1 MPEKESEKHLEPVGD
16 ESKPNDFLILQSIL
30 SDGHYDI
37 SEEDYLAL
45 KSIIAT
51 LQTLAA

>member
-1 MPEKESEKHLEPVGD
+1 MPEKEHLEPAGD
-16 ESKPNDFLILQSIL
+16 DSKTNDSLILQSIL

-37 SEEDYLAL
+37 SEEDHLAL